1 MANEAEREDQQ
12 QALRA
17 RNRYQ
22 RSPGI
27 GFAAAAEVPLAPGCV
42 DKYVRVCGF
51 WDDDVKKTAG
61 GMRHLSC
68 SEKLVSILDLVGSEH
83 SHLFPHGLLSQ

>member
-27 GFAAAAEVPLAPGCV
+27 GFAAAAEAPLAPGCV

-61 GMRHLSC
+61 G
-68 SEKLVSILDLVGSEH
+68 
-83 SHLFPHGLLSQ
+83 